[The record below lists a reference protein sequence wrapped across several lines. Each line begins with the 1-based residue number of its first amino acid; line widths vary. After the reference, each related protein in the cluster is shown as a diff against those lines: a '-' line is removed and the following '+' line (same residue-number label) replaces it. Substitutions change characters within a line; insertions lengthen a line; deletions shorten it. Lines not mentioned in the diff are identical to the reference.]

1 MEPVLSLKNVHKKIG
16 RQQIIDDVSFDVY
29 PGEIFGFLGP
39 NGAGKTTTIRMIVGL
54 TNVTKGDITI
64 SGQSVVHDFKKAI
77 GHVGTIVENPEMYKY
92 LTAEKNLIHFGRM
105 SSNVTKEDIQKR
117 LELVRLSHVKKQKVR
132 KFSLGM
138 KQRLGIAQAMLH
150 GPDVLILDEPTNG
163 LDPAGV
169 KEMRDYLRRVAKEEN
184 VAILISSHL
193 LSEIELICDRFA
205 IIQEGKIAKV
215 ENVKGESE
223 QPART
228 SFFTLEVDERDKAQE
243 LIADRFPSIDVQFLE
258 GRLRLQATK
267 DQMGEIITYLV
278 GNEIIVYQ
286 SILEKQSLEDRFFEV
301 TSGGVS

>member
-16 RQQIIDDVSFDVY
+16 RNQIINDVSLNVY

-64 SGQSVVHDFKKAI
+64 SGQSIVHDFKKAI

-92 LTAEKNLIHFGRM
+92 LTAEKNLVHFGRM

-150 GPDVLILDEPTNG
+150 SPVVLILDEPTNG

-169 KEMRDYLRRVAKEEN
+169 KEMRDYLRKVAKEEN

-205 IIQEGKIAKV
+205 IIQEGSIAKV
-215 ENVKGESE
+215 ESVKEESE
-223 QPART
+223 QPSNK
-228 SFFTLEVDERDKAQE
+228 SFFTLEVNERDRAEEIITDK
-243 LIADRFPSIDVQFLE
+243 FPSIDVQLQE
-258 GRLRLQATK
+258 KHLRLLATK
-267 DQMGEIITYLV
+267 DQMGEVITFLV
-278 GNEIIVYQ
+278 ENRVVVYQ
-286 SILEKQSLEDRFFEV
+286 SVLEKQSLEDRFFEV

>member
-1 MEPVLSLKNVHKKIG
+1 MEPVLSLKNVYKKIG
-16 RQQIIDDVSFDVY
+16 RMQIINNVSFDVY

-64 SGQSVVHDFKKAI
+64 SGQSIVHDFKKAI

-92 LTAEKNLIHFGRM
+92 LSAEKNLIHFGRM
-105 SSNVTKEDIQKR
+105 SRNVIKEDIRKR

-150 GPDVLILDEPTNG
+150 SPDVLILDEPTNG

-169 KEMRDYLRRVAKEEN
+169 REMRDYLRRVAKEEN

-205 IIQEGKIAKV
+205 IIQEGEIAKI
-215 ENVKGESE
+215 ENVKEETE
-223 QPART
+223 QT
-228 SFFTLEVDERDKAQE
+228 GHVSTFTLEVNERDRARE
-243 LIADRFPSIDVQFLE
+243 LVSDKFPSINVQFVENQLH
-258 GRLRLQATK
+258 LQATK
-267 DQMGEIITYLV
+267 DQMGEVITYLV
-278 GNEIIVYQ
+278 ENEIIVYQ

-301 TSGGVS
+301 TNGGVS